1 MSFFFGNKRREKS
14 GSSPGFVPGDDLIWS
29 FAAAASCEHAFHT
42 VRAGLC
48 LLSVRLSVGSL
59 GRVGALCVW
68 FGGIYVC
75 AGFLIGRSGA
85 V

>member
-1 MSFFFGNKRREKS
+1 M
-14 GSSPGFVPGDDLIWS
+14 
-29 FAAAASCEHAFHT
+29 
-42 VRAGLC
+42 C
-48 LLSVRLSVGSL
+48 LFSVRLSVGSL